1 MLCCQLIAAGHL
13 YISGRQQVSKFL
25 TKGLAAVLNLIK
37 SIVTDDAGAVYTE
50 YALLAVLIAIA
61 AVVAVGL
68 FGESV
73 LTLFESF
80 PLSVFD

>member
-1 MLCCQLIAAGHL
+1 M
-13 YISGRQQVSKFL
+13 
-25 TKGLAAVLNLIK
+25 LNLIK